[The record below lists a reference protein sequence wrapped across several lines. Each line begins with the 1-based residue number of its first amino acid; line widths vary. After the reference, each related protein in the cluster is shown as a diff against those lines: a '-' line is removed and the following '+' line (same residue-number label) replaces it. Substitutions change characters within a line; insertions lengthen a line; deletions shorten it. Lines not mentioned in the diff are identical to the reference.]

1 MSANVGV
8 KTDRKAVLVPKASVD
23 QSREIIRGTADGGG
37 RCYVEPRHLVELGN
51 ELATTRKARE
61 NLESDIEN
69 RLLLILQNCVSP
81 INQGL
86 QTIARLDVI
95 VAKAAF
101 GDRLGGSLPTIRNQ
115 GTIMVDQFVYPVLAL
130 QNKAS
135 AVPTDLR
142 LGNDKTDCKKALIVS
157 GPNGGGKT
165 VAMKSFGVAA
175 VLARMAVPIPQLNSS
190 VQPRVDFFSELIVE
204 VGDQQSIVQGESTFM
219 ARLNTYS
226 SMLERVNYIFATH
239 EPTDNDTDDDAG
251 SDTVDTDRADSN
263 PCPSVLVLIDEMG
276 GGTDPAA
283 GGAIAQAILEK
294 LVEPNPGGSVRAVA
308 TTHSPRLKAFAYST
322 DSFESATVLLKAQE
336 GLEYKLPTYQLQYGL
351 IGDSYAMGAVSRSDP
366 PLPRDVVDRAAALIA
381 SDQDENDSVDSSAS
395 YIQALTVSLEEQVKR
410 ATDAREHAEQVLSDG
425 VEIRRTMQSTAK
437 SYLKYFTD
445 IEKKLDEILEG
456 IEKDSDNSKE
466 VVGKTLSQLRLVTK
480 RIETDEETL
489 AKKGMKRLP
498 IDHKFSDGEQLIV
511 TASGPWEGATVTVAL
526 SGSNAPSTNSDK
538 ILVMPQG
545 SSWNDAFFS
554 PSDTSPQDPVTVVST
569 TPAMILV
576 NKRDVAVWDW
586 NDSTMWDGIDNGMTS
601 AIETSTS
608 THVGVPVYGKSESRQ
623 KLSSLLSKLDA
634 AAPGNQRA
642 GKKSTTTAKK
652 VVSSAYTSA
661 RSRKAATAGG
671 GGKNKK
677 KKNKR

>member
-1 MSANVGV
+1 
-8 KTDRKAVLVPKASVD
+8 
-23 QSREIIRGTADGGG
+23 
-37 RCYVEPRHLVELGN
+37 
-51 ELATTRKARE
+51 
-61 NLESDIEN
+61 
-69 RLLLILQNCVSP
+69 
-81 INQGL
+81 
-86 QTIARLDVI
+86 
-95 VAKAAF
+95 
-101 GDRLGGSLPTIRNQ
+101 
-115 GTIMVDQFVYPVLAL
+115 
-130 QNKAS
+130 
-135 AVPTDLR
+135 
-142 LGNDKTDCKKALIVS
+142 
-157 GPNGGGKT
+157 
-165 VAMKSFGVAA
+165 
-175 VLARMAVPIPQLNSS
+175 
-190 VQPRVDFFSELIVE
+190 
-204 VGDQQSIVQGESTFM
+204 
-219 ARLNTYS
+219 
-226 SMLERVNYIFATH
+226 
-239 EPTDNDTDDDAG
+239 
-251 SDTVDTDRADSN
+251 
-263 PCPSVLVLIDEMG
+263 
-276 GGTDPAA
+276 
-283 GGAIAQAILEK
+283 
-294 LVEPNPGGSVRAVA
+294 
-308 TTHSPRLKAFAYST
+308 
-322 DSFESATVLLKAQE
+322 
-336 GLEYKLPTYQLQYGL
+336 
-351 IGDSYAMGAVSRSDP
+351 
-366 PLPRDVVDRAAALIA
+366 
-381 SDQDENDSVDSSAS
+381 
-395 YIQALTVSLEEQVKR
+395 
-410 ATDAREHAEQVLSDG
+410 
-425 VEIRRTMQSTAK
+425 MQSTAK